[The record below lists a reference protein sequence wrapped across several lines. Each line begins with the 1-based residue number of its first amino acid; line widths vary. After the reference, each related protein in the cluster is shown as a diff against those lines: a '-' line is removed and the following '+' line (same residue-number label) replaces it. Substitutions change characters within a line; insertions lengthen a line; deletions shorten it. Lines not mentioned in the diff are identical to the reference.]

1 MCDGSHS
8 FSDSASTTPAA
19 RHALVRAWSRV
30 RRWISRHRR
39 HQTVTGLND
48 WILRDIG
55 MDRERESGARLEADT
70 REAARQHWLP

>member
-8 FSDSASTTPAA
+8 FSDSTSTTRQA
-19 RHALVRAWSRV
+19 RSALVRAWSRV
-30 RRWISRHRR
+30 RAWISRRRR

-55 MDRERESGARLEADT
+55 MDRERERGARLEADT
-70 REAARQHWLP
+70 REAARQYWLP